1 MSLSRLCVGG
11 NNITDLTAQNAHR
24 GRPGVACLCV
34 CGNNIT
40 DLTPLDNVTGL
51 AIRGPDS
58 QNDRR

>member
-1 MSLSRLCVGG
+1 VSLSRLCVGG
-11 NNITDLTAQNAHR
+11 NNITDLTPLDSLLHGPVA
-24 GRPGVACLCV
+24 GRQA